1 MYIQKKF
8 KKKIREKNK
17 EYNLNPYMYVI
28 VIFLIV
34 PCIYS
39 SYILVSIMEITKTKA
54 FWFKSYPIEI
64 HNGHTSLVVLLYI

>member
-1 MYIQKKF
+1 
-8 KKKIREKNK
+8 
-17 EYNLNPYMYVI
+17 MYVI

-39 SYILVSIMEITKTKA
+39 SYILVSIMEITKTEA

-64 HNGHTSLVVLLYI
+64 HNGHTSLVVLLCIYFFFFFWRNIMYLIIKGKIDK

>member
-1 MYIQKKF
+1 
-8 KKKIREKNK
+8 
-17 EYNLNPYMYVI
+17 MYVI

-64 HNGHTSLVVLLYI
+64 HNGHTSLVVLLCIYFFFFFLQKHYVSNYKRQN